1 MTVSDIKSKVT
12 EIIESKSKAEL
23 LIDLLTILEEESISS
38 KVKGIHAL
46 NKAWTHVIRRDDL
59 KIDENDESNKYKTW
73 IREVFQQSWSK
84 LTELISDEDNR
95 VSNLAISTTV
105 GFIVT
110 LHEVNNEGKDLLNKK
125 SKFEL

>member
-1 MTVSDIKSKVT
+1 MTVSDIKSKVA

-59 KIDENDESNKYKTW
+59 KIDKNETDKYKIW

-84 LTELISDEDNR
+84 LTELISDEDSR

-110 LHEVNNEGKDLLNKK
+110 LHESNNEGK
-125 SKFEL
+125 E

>member
-23 LIDLLTILEEESISS
+23 LIDLLTILEEESVSS

-59 KIDENDESNKYKTW
+59 KIDKNDDTDKYKTW

-110 LHEVNNEGKDLLNKK
+110 LHESNNEGK
-125 SKFEL
+125 E

>member
-12 EIIESKSKAEL
+12 EIIDSKSKAEL
-23 LIDLLTILEEESISS
+23 LIDLLTILEEESVSS

-59 KIDENDESNKYKTW
+59 KIDKNDETDKYKTW
-73 IREVFQQSWSK
+73 IREVFQQSWNK
-84 LTELISDEDNR
+84 LTELISDDDNR

-110 LHEVNNEGKDLLNKK
+110 LHETNNEGK
-125 SKFEL
+125 E

>member
-59 KIDENDESNKYKTW
+59 KIVKSDEADKYKTW
-73 IREVFQQSWSK
+73 IREVFQQSWDK
-84 LTELISDEDNR
+84 LTELISDDNR

-110 LHEVNNEGKDLLNKK
+110 LHESNNEGK
-125 SKFEL
+125 E